1 MRVLFIFSG
10 NSASGINPII
20 ENQAKSIRQ
29 NGVEVAL
36 FPIKGRGMLKY
47 LQNILA
53 LRSHLNKNH
62 YHIIHAHYGLTA
74 IIARIATRQ
83 RIVVSFMGSD
93 IYESSFWRLFH
104 IATNHILWKAIIVK
118 SAEMKKILRNKKV
131 YIIPN
136 GVDLSRFRPIDRQV
150 ARQQLG
156 WDGKIKILFISVFN
170 RNNYSKNFSL
180 AEQSIA
186 IARKSV
192 DLDLISL
199 HDVENEQMPVYYSAA
214 DMLLVTSRWEGS
226 PNAVKEAI
234 ACNCPV
240 VSTEVGDVKE
250 QLKGLKG
257 SYVCPA
263 SAQDIAFRII
273 QISTNRVRYD
283 YGQRSKAYDAN
294 DAAKKII
301 SVYDTCSGGAD

>member
-53 LRSHLNKNH
+53 LRSHLNKNR

-83 RIVVSFMGSD
+83 RIIVSFMGSD
-93 IYESSFWRLFH
+93 IYESSFWRLFQ
-104 IATNHILWKAIIVK
+104 IATNRFLWKAIIVK

-131 YIIPN
+131 YVIPN

-192 DLDLISL
+192 DLDFISL
-199 HDVENEQMPVYYSAA
+199 HDVKNEQMPVYYSAA

-226 PNAVKEAI
+226 PNAVKEAM
-234 ACNCPV
+234 ACNCPI
-240 VSTEVGDVKE
+240 VSTPVGDVPELFDNVEGNHITDFNK
-250 QLKGLKG
+250 K
-257 SYVCPA
+257 
-263 SAQDIAFRII
+263 DIAAKILQVISKSERTRGREKILQLSDKIINKRII
-273 QISTNRVRYD
+273 DLYKKV
-283 YGQRSKAYDAN
+283 SKYE
-294 DAAKKII
+294 
-301 SVYDTCSGGAD
+301 